1 MRPTAYRGDAAC
13 KQQLLQRLRDL
24 ERADR
29 WVVRPLHWNG
39 EVGSLV
45 GSLLRSEDLDV
56 WEADLGLPKWLALA
70 LDGVFA
76 AAADAGL
83 GARAGIDLL
92 DAITPGAD
100 LGPAGS
106 RCLLDL
112 LQDPVHGLT
121 TLAAADALAEP
132 LRMVAALHRDRTHGV
147 PVDAQQWRR
156 VRRAAVEA
164 TNALKVN
171 APEALVGACIEA
183 AAWDPAGSRTV
194 VSDTLRTWSWV
205 MGAGAEPLG
214 NMPDMSDEED
224 ARIRALLARLYAD
237 ALAAS
242 DETQPYI
249 DVLELAAE
257 RHPEVYAR
265 MRANLDY
272 QNGRQQ
278 ELSIALWQRSVSVL
292 RSALVA

>member
-76 AAADAGL
+76 AAPDAGL

-121 TLAAADALAEP
+121 TLAAAEALAEP
-132 LRMVAALHRDRTHGV
+132 LDLVAALHRASTHGV

-164 TNALKVN
+164 TNALKAN
-171 APEALVGACIEA
+171 TPEALVGTCIEA

-194 VSDTLRTWSWV
+194 VSDTLRIWTWAV
-205 MGAGAEPLG
+205 GAAAGPFG
-214 NMPDMSDEED
+214 NMPGMSDEED
-224 ARIRALLARLYAD
+224 ASIRALLALLYD
-237 ALAAS
+237 NALAAS
-242 DETQPYI
+242 DDPEAHI
-249 DVLELAAE
+249 DVLELVAE

-265 MRANLDY
+265 MRANIDH
-272 QNGRQQ
+272 QQARQQ
-278 ELSIALWQRSVSVL
+278 EFSIALWQRSVSVL
-292 RSALVA
+292 RAALAV